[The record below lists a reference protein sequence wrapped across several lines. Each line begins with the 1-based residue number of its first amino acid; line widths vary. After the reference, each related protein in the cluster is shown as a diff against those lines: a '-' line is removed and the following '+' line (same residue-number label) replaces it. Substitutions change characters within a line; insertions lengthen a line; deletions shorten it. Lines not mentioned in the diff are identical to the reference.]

1 MSKQCLKQHSATFHF
16 AARFLSARS
25 HQTAANLYAL
35 CREIDDL
42 ADRGAPAKS
51 ARTALIEL
59 RQALR
64 ERQGAHPLAAR
75 ALALR
80 PAINIDVLIEL
91 VDGVIQDTGHVRL
104 QSEAELLRYCYRV
117 AGAVG
122 LLMCDIFGAHDQ
134 RARHHAVDL
143 GIAMQITNICRDI
156 CEDARAGRRYLPAD
170 LVGELSPATLLKPNA
185 GQRSRIKEVTAHLL
199 SEADMRYESGFIG
212 LPFLPLR
219 ARLAIYIAGLCYQ
232 AIGGIIADRGYDVWL
247 ARAHTSKRQKRLI
260 VAQAVLRFMSS
271 RKAHKY
277 QGRHDP
283 ALHKGLNQRPGVH
296 WAS

>member
-1 MSKQCLKQHSATFHF
+1 MSRQCLKQHSATFHF
-16 AARFLSARS
+16 AARFLSASS
-25 HQTAANLYAL
+25 HEMAANLYAL

-42 ADRGAPAKS
+42 ADRGEPAIS
-51 ARTALIEL
+51 ARPALIEL

-64 ERQGAHPLAAR
+64 ARQGSSALVAR

-91 VDGVIQDTGHVRL
+91 VDGVIQDTGRVRL

-122 LLMCDIFGAHDQ
+122 LLMCDIFEVHDQ

-143 GIAMQITNICRDI
+143 GIAMQLTNICRDI
-156 CEDARAGRRYLPAD
+156 CEDAQGGRRYLPAD

-219 ARLAIYIAGLCYQ
+219 ARLAIYIAGLSYQ
-232 AIGGIIADRGYDVWL
+232 AIGGIIAGRGYDVWL
-247 ARAHTSKRQKRLI
+247 ARAHTSKRQKWLI
-260 VAQAVLRFMSS
+260 VAQAVIRFMSS

-296 WAS
+296 WAA

>member
-25 HQTAANLYAL
+25 HETAANLYAL

-51 ARTALIEL
+51 ARPALARL
-59 RQALR
+59 RQALT
-64 ERQGAHPLAAR
+64 ERQGGPPLVAR

-91 VDGVIQDTGHVRL
+91 VDGVIQDTGRVRL

-122 LLMCDIFGAHDQ
+122 LLMCDIFEVHDQ

-143 GIAMQITNICRDI
+143 GIAMQLTNICRDI
-156 CEDARAGRRYLPAD
+156 CEDARGGRRYLPAD

-199 SEADMRYESGFIG
+199 SQADMRYESGFIG

-219 ARLAIYIAGLCYQ
+219 ARLAIYIAGLSYQ
-232 AIGGIIADRGYDVWL
+232 AIGGIIAGRGYDVWL

-260 VAQAVLRFMSS
+260 VAQAVIRFMSS

>member
-1 MSKQCLKQHSATFHF
+1 MSRQQLKRHSATVHF
-16 AARFLSARS
+16 AARFLSAGS
-25 HQTAANLYAL
+25 HEMAANLYAL

-51 ARTALIEL
+51 ARTALLEL
-59 RQALR
+59 RQALQ
-64 ERQGAHPLAAR
+64 ERQGAHPLVAR

-91 VDGVIQDTGHVRL
+91 VDGVIQDTGRVRIE
-104 QSEAELLRYCYRV
+104 SEAELLRYCYRV

-143 GIAMQITNICRDI
+143 GIAMQLTNICRDI

-170 LVGELSPATLLKPNA
+170 LVGALSPAALLKPNA
-185 GQRSRIKEVTAHLL
+185 GQRARIKEVTAHLL
-199 SEADMRYESGFIG
+199 SEAHMRYESGFIG

-219 ARLAIYIAGLCYQ
+219 ARLAIYIAGLSYQ
-232 AIGGIIADRGYDVWL
+232 AIGGIIAGRGYDVWL

-260 VAQAVLRFMSS
+260 AAQAVIRFMSS

-296 WAS
+296 WAA

>member
-25 HQTAANLYAL
+25 HEMAANLYAL

-51 ARTALIEL
+51 ARPALARL

-64 ERQGAHPLAAR
+64 ERQGGPLLVAR

-91 VDGVIQDTGHVRL
+91 VDGVIQDTGRVRL

-122 LLMCDIFGAHDQ
+122 LLMCDIFEVHDQ

-143 GIAMQITNICRDI
+143 GIAMQLTNICRDI
-156 CEDARAGRRYLPAD
+156 CEDARGGRRYLPAD
-170 LVGELSPATLLKPNA
+170 LVGELSPATILKPNA

-219 ARLAIYIAGLCYQ
+219 ARLAIYIAGLSYQ
-232 AIGGIIADRGYDVWL
+232 AIGGIIAGRGYDVWL

-260 VAQAVLRFMSS
+260 AAQAVIRFMSS
-271 RKAHKY
+271 RQAHKY

>member
-1 MSKQCLKQHSATFHF
+1 MSRQQLKRHSATFHF

-25 HQTAANLYAL
+25 HEMAANLYAL

-51 ARTALIEL
+51 ARPALIEL

-64 ERQGAHPLAAR
+64 ARQGAHPLVAR

-91 VDGVIQDTGHVRL
+91 VDGVIQDTGRVRL

-143 GIAMQITNICRDI
+143 GIAMQLTNICRDI

-170 LVGELSPATLLKPNA
+170 LVGALSPAALLKPNA

-199 SEADMRYESGFIG
+199 AEADMRYESGFIG

-219 ARLAIYIAGLCYQ
+219 ARLAIYIAGLSYQ
-232 AIGGIIADRGYDVWL
+232 AIGGIIAGRGYDIWL

-260 VAQAVLRFMSS
+260 AARAVIRFMSS

-296 WAS
+296 WAA